1 MKYLIPTLLFFFIFL
16 FAASAQVLT
25 GHITDEKNEPI
36 PFANV
41 FVPAL
46 STGTS
51 SNVEGNYR
59 LELPAG
65 TWKLEFR
72 YVGYQVFSTEVT
84 IAQGTEKLLDVQL
97 KNQNYLI
104 PEIKVLASG
113 EDPAYYIMRK
123 AISLAPYYRAQV
135 SAYTCKVYMKG
146 NGKFEEIPIL
156 MRKTLRQEG
165 FKEGEPIV
173 YETLSKISFEL
184 PDVLKQEVIAMRSS
198 GKQNSTN
205 PMGYV
210 INNLYETD
218 KYGIVSPVSRNAL
231 KTYNFKLVGVFEE
244 RGRTINKIKVT
255 PRQDTKEVFS
265 GFIYI
270 ADHFWNIHS
279 AQLSMKMVGAVIQF
293 NQVCSEVAPNAWM
306 PVNMDFLIDASILG
320 LKARFKYVASL
331 SEYKVTLN
339 PSIDHSFLKKEM
351 DKLKSE
357 QQIVDS
363 ITQRGQLA
371 TAKTQNKKLDK
382 LMAADNLDNRQSKKL
397 NRMFEREVEKNMPEE
412 SLEIKSEV
420 KYDQRKTKNDSAY
433 WAQIRPV
440 PLLDAE
446 MKSFAKKDSFLVI
459 SSRPEYKD
467 SVRNSKRQFKL
478 KHLLTGHLYNY
489 SVDSIKKRE
498 SLNYGGLFNPS
509 GISYNTVDGFTLPV
523 SFRYYKSDSTGKA
536 MMIEPTLTYAFARKD
551 VNTNLV
557 FRRRFNGINRSV
569 LGLAVGAGTVDFH
582 ENSAYSNL
590 SNMTYSL
597 YFERNDKRYYHR
609 RYATVDFSRDVANG
623 LNIGLAFTFR
633 DSRSEENHTS
643 FRFVDIK
650 DRVFTPNIIYN
661 PELGISS
668 DGRHQEGI
676 FKLNMNYTPLQR
688 YRIRNGT
695 KFYAESKLPTFS
707 LRYAK
712 SIRNVFGSDGDF
724 DYLEGAVSQK
734 FSFAINDRFSY
745 QILGG
750 GFLNRKK
757 VFFENFRHFNTHLP
771 VFMAGNSA
779 NTFRLLPFYNYSTSK
794 RFIEAHAN
802 LNSRKLVLKQ
812 LPLLENTGLEESLFV
827 NYLSTP
833 GLLNYTELGYGINR
847 IFALLNVEFVSSFSG
862 TKYRSSGIKLVLNF

>member
-1 MKYLIPTLLFFFIFL
+1 MKHLIATLLFVSFFVFV
-16 FAASAQVLT
+16 ASAQVLS
-25 GHITDEKNEPI
+25 GHITDEKNETI

-59 LELPAG
+59 LELPVG

-84 IAQGTEKLLDVQL
+84 IVAGSEKVLNVQL

-104 PEIKVLASG
+104 PEIKVMASG

-135 SAYTCKVYMKG
+135 SAYTCKVYLKG
-146 NGKFEEIPIL
+146 NGEVEEIPFF
-156 MRKTLRQEG
+156 MRKALRKEG

-198 GKQNSTN
+198 GKQSSTN

-218 KYGIVSPVSRNAL
+218 EYGIVSPVNRNAL

-244 RGRTINKIKVT
+244 NGRTINKIKVT
-255 PRQDTKEVFS
+255 PKQDGKDVFS
-265 GFIYI
+265 GYLFIT
-270 ADHFWNIHS
+270 DHLWNIHS
-279 AQLSMKMVGAVIQF
+279 AQLSMKPVGATVQF

-306 PVNMDFLIDASILG
+306 PVNMDFLISASILG
-320 LKARFKYVASL
+320 LKGKFKYVASL

-339 PSIDHSFLKKEM
+339 PAIDHSFLKKEM

-357 QQIVDS
+357 QQIADS
-363 ITQRGQLA
+363 IRQSNQQA
-371 TAKTQNKKLDK
+371 VVKTQNKKLEK
-382 LMAADNLDNRQSKKL
+382 LMVAENLNNRQSKKL
-397 NRMFEREVEKNMPEE
+397 NRMLEREVEKKMPEE

-420 KYDQRKTKNDSAY
+420 KYDQRKTKNDSVY

-440 PLLDAE
+440 PLLEAE
-446 MKSFAKKDSFLVI
+446 IKSFAKKDSFLVV

-478 KHLLTGHLYNY
+478 KHLWGGHLYDY

-498 SLNYGGLFNPS
+498 SLNYDGLFNPS

-523 SFRYYKSDSTGKA
+523 SLRYYKSDSTGKA
-536 MMIEPTLTYAFARKD
+536 MMIEPSLTYAFARKD

-557 FRRRFNGINRSV
+557 FRRRFDGINRST
-569 LGLAVGAGTVDFH
+569 LGLAVGAGTVDFQEH
-582 ENSAYSNL
+582 SAYSGL

-597 YFERNDKRYYHR
+597 YFERNDKKYYHR
-609 RYATVDFSRDVANG
+609 RYATVDFSRDLANG
-623 LNIGLAFTFR
+623 LNVGLAFTFR
-633 DSRSEENHTS
+633 DSRPEENHTG
-643 FRFVDIK
+643 FRFVDLK
-650 DRVFTPNIIYN
+650 DRAFTTNIVYN
-661 PELGISS
+661 PELVNSYA
-668 DGRHQEGI
+668 GRHQEGI
-676 FKLNMNYTPLQR
+676 FKLNLNYTPRQR
-688 YRIRNGT
+688 YLIRNGVKYYADS
-695 KFYAESKLPTFS
+695 KFPSFS

-712 SIRNVFGSDGDF
+712 SFRNLFGSDGDY
-724 DYLEGAVSQK
+724 DYLEGAVSQQIN
-734 FSFAINDRFSY
+734 FAISDRFSY
-745 QILGG
+745 QLLGG

-757 VFFENFRHFNTHLP
+757 VFFEDFRHFNTHLP
-771 VFMAGNSA
+771 VFVAGSSA

-812 LPLLENTGLEESLFV
+812 LPLLENTGLEESLFM

-833 GLLNYTELGYGINR
+833 GLHNYTELGYGINH
-847 IFALLNVEFVSSFSG
+847 IFALMNVEFISSFSG